1 VAALPVHGSLRIIGG
16 MVAVSI
22 LAWGICEPVWAQES
36 ARAPEHA
43 YDGPAEVRVAV
54 QRAVYL
60 AMILTIHQPIKL

>member
-1 VAALPVHGSLRIIGG
+1 